1 MARKLPKDR
10 SVSRRLGSKNP
21 KSLFVIVCE
30 GENTE
35 PHYFKDFANAHG
47 NSLIRLE
54 LGRGVGAPV
63 TIVQRAVEAKKK
75 VSAESKKNGFDGFFE
90 VWAVFDVDDHPNIPQ
105 AMNTAKGNGVK
116 VAISNP
122 CVEIWPLLHLE
133 FHRAFIHRH
142 ALQKKLAGLMSSYKG
157 RGSKTIDYNLIKD
170 NYEKAKERAKILLA
184 EHLEVG
190 DEGANPSTNI
200 FELLDGIIKE
210 GKSKS

>member
-1 MARKLPKDR
+1 MTRKLPKDR
-10 SVSRRLGSKNP
+10 GVSRRLGFRNP

-35 PHYFKDFANAHG
+35 PHYFNDFANAHG
-47 NSLIRLE
+47 NNLIKLE
-54 LGRGVGAPV
+54 LSGGVGAPV
-63 TIVQRAVEAKKK
+63 TIVQRAVKAKKGVLTK
-75 VSAESKKNGFDGFFE
+75 SKKNGFDGFFE
-90 VWAVFDVDDHPNIPQ
+90 VWAVFDVDDHPNISE
-105 AMNTAKGNGVK
+105 AMDTAKGNGVK

-133 FHRAFIHRH
+133 FHRAFIDRH

-170 NYEKAKERAKILLA
+170 NYEEAKKRAKILLA
-184 EHLEVG
+184 EHLKVD

-200 FELLDGIIKE
+200 FKLLDRIIE
-210 GKSKS
+210 QGKI